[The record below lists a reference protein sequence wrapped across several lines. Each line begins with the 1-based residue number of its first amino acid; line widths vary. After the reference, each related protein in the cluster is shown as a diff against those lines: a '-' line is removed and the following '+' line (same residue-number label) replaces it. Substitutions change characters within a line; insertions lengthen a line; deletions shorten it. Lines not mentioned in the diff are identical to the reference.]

1 MKTFAAAVLM
11 LGLTAAAVLLT
22 PPVDLAAGHGILRT
36 VPHRFGD
43 WVGTDSHFEDAV
55 VEELRADDLLIRRY
69 ASADS
74 SVWLC
79 VVYHQNRRYGAH
91 DPQLCYTSQGYDIDE
106 PGRARVDDGS
116 PGGLPVNTFLAE
128 SDHEDRLVW
137 YWWTT
142 RGLSTA
148 DAGAFRSRMAML
160 GVLDNRSW
168 GAFVRV
174 ESVLRDDG
182 LEGATARV
190 RSFASRVAREL
201 PGLFARADSTATR
214 SP

>member
-1 MKTFAAAVLM
+1 MKTFAAAVL
-11 LGLTAAAVLLT
+11 LLSLTAASVLLT
-22 PPVDLAAGHGILRT
+22 PPVDLAAGRGILRA
-36 VPHRFGD
+36 VPRQFGD
-43 WVGTDSHFEDAV
+43 WRGTDSEFEDAV
-55 VEELRADDLLIRRY
+55 VDELRADDLLIRRY
-69 ASADS
+69 LNGDR

-79 VVYHQNRRYGAH
+79 LVYHQNRRYGAH
-91 DPQLCYTSQGYDIDE
+91 DPQLCYTSQGYDIE
-106 PGRARVDDGS
+106 HPGHERVDDGT
-116 PGGLPVNTFLAE
+116 PGGIPVNTFLAA
-128 SDHEDRLVW
+128 SDHENRLVW

-148 DAGAFRSRMAML
+148 DADAFRSRMAVL

-174 ESVLRDDG
+174 ESVLREDG

-190 RSFASRVAREL
+190 REFSARVARDL
-201 PGLFARADSTATR
+201 PGVFARADSAAAK